1 MTGIKSRWFVEVFLD
16 TGTVRFWNDFGNVVV
31 GGDTFTGLGDRFAPP
46 DKLKREA
53 NLKPET
59 TKLLFDSSRAL
70 DDGDILADLLDAKWR
85 RRQIRIRNIHYT
97 SDPDTGDVI
106 SDTYG
111 RIRRLSDQTAVGKAP
126 RIEMEIESGSLIY
139 LERRMQTRS
148 AENQKV
154 AFPADVGFDLTK
166 RLEDVAL
173 IWRTKETKKGSAT
186 PSAPTTDDPSPR
198 MLAIGEFVTEG
209 TFVAHFTNQQ
219 QKKNWM
225 RVFAIADCEIT
236 ELNKVWINGQAMIT
250 SPLADGVRTAI
261 TALNSGGTRAWIT
274 LHKGA
279 WNQTV
284 DTFLDSVE
292 TQWTSNHRLRGVAYV
307 VIEHLWDSDNPQSYD
322 YKFGGKGA
330 KFYDRRKDTTA
341 GGSGTHRLLTPSTW
355 EYSVNPMVIADHYRQ
370 GVRMMPST
378 EPLSEIYWFG
388 VGEAADVMPYS
399 EYEDLADLCE
409 ENVTLKAGGT
419 HKRYEAHGMLSAAD
433 DHKENLE
440 RLALAMAARAIDQGG
455 RIVFRPVRTQ
465 ASIITLNDGDL
476 INSATTQYDPA
487 GRIDDMANTIEGR
500 FYSKLN
506 DYKSTDYP
514 TVSNATYIDEDGDV
528 ISDTRNYDFEID
540 GERAQRLAL
549 LELAY
554 SRRIA
559 ELREAFLSSTVRDLR
574 PGDWFTRSSPLRGFG
589 AGKLFE
595 VDKITRS
602 DKGTTEIIAVEVD
615 PDQQAWDE
623 TTAVDLSVPPTIP
636 SITIADLTVPSISV
650 AAISYAHGGTTVPA
664 FQFTH
669 AAYADFIGDEIEVE
683 YGVTSSGQSYF
694 TKIPGDVNVIIALA
708 GAPPS
713 TSISVRFRA
722 RQGER
727 FSAWS
732 SYVTTTST
740 SVYAASTSGVADS
753 IIGQGWGATANEA
766 SASNAQVGTG
776 ANSLVDTG
784 FRQPGSDYWQIYDNS
799 AGSLG
804 FSVLDYDSGIRV
816 GQAAG
821 AGFTSGQ
828 YIVVHSA
835 SANTLSV
842 KPGDTVGCRCLVG
855 GASISSILVRIGW
868 LNDAG
873 AFVAY
878 SSGTT
883 RTTGILTGAGEADF
897 FTEESVVAVAP
908 ANATRAR
915 FDVVGYANGA
925 SPHVRLAF
933 PTMAILQTGQTVAPP
948 LQRGFD
954 AAPGSDVTGDNTA
967 SAIDGQ
973 GALATLN
980 QATWATQITGTG
992 KPEDFANVSRVFR
1005 SSTAPVG
1012 PNVNDLWVVLAGGV
1026 PIAVRAWDG
1035 SLWITGADL
1044 TALNTAAAIDGQG
1057 WGATASEASA
1067 SNARVGTGANSLVD
1081 TGFRQPFGTYW
1092 QIYDNGAGS
1101 LGFSVLDYDS
1111 GIRVGQAVGAGF
1123 TAGQFIVVY
1132 AGVKNKLSVKPGDA
1146 VGFRCLVGGAS
1157 LSSIRL
1163 RIVFQDDAGAVVSVP
1178 ESTPRTTGILT
1189 GAGEADFFTEE
1200 SLVAV
1205 APALATRARVDV
1217 LGYVSGASPRVRLA
1231 FPTMAILQTGQTVA
1245 PPLQRGFDAVPGA
1258 DPTIDNT
1265 AAAFTGQGA
1274 LATLDQATWA
1284 TQITG
1289 TGKPS
1294 DFANVS
1300 RVFRSSTAPVEP
1312 NLNDLWVVL
1321 AGGVPIAVRAW
1332 DGSSWITGADLT
1344 SLNTAAA
1351 IAGQGWGATAAEAAA
1366 SNAQVA
1372 IGANAIGNSEFYAGV
1387 DGWSLT
1393 AQLGNTGALSL
1404 RSAGSSFATPYRGT
1418 LMVYQPDAGATGYTD
1433 IRWRPQRNGVTGFPL
1448 KVQPGDKVAM
1458 RANVSAHRCL
1468 IRSYIQWRDAAGL
1481 VLSYTVGPTNN
1492 AILSSSTEPDV
1503 WPLLSVVGTAPAS
1516 AAWAEIMFRK
1526 EATSSGANSYMFLH
1540 KPMLALLAPGSVVVP
1555 QYAPGVPLDIYG
1567 GADVTGDNTA
1577 GSVVGQGAL
1586 ATLNQVGTSN
1596 LSASAVTDTAA
1607 DSTDAAASLA
1617 NNTWTTVAT
1626 VSVTAASGADLLIT
1640 GSAFHL
1646 ASYSGA
1652 GSYTGSI
1659 ACDLR
1664 LRRDSTVLRTQ
1675 DATTNV
1681 LIAGGPGSILS
1692 TTRGPS
1698 TIQDVD
1704 LSVSAGTYSYTLQA
1718 NIDLKQVGGSGL
1730 VRNISNRLLIVTQL
1744 KR

>member
-753 IIGQGWGATANEA
+753 IIGQGWGATA
-766 SASNAQVGTG
+766 
-776 ANSLVDTG
+776 
-784 FRQPGSDYWQIYDNS
+784 
-799 AGSLG
+799 
-804 FSVLDYDSGIRV
+804 
-816 GQAAG
+816 
-821 AGFTSGQ
+821 
-828 YIVVHSA
+828 
-835 SANTLSV
+835 
-842 KPGDTVGCRCLVG
+842 
-855 GASISSILVRIGW
+855 
-868 LNDAG
+868 
-873 AFVAY
+873 
-878 SSGTT
+878 
-883 RTTGILTGAGEADF
+883 
-897 FTEESVVAVAP
+897 
-908 ANATRAR
+908 
-915 FDVVGYANGA
+915 
-925 SPHVRLAF
+925 
-933 PTMAILQTGQTVAPP
+933 
-948 LQRGFD
+948 
-954 AAPGSDVTGDNTA
+954 
-967 SAIDGQ
+967 
-973 GALATLN
+973 
-980 QATWATQITGTG
+980 
-992 KPEDFANVSRVFR
+992 
-1005 SSTAPVG
+1005 
-1012 PNVNDLWVVLAGGV
+1012 
-1026 PIAVRAWDG
+1026 
-1035 SLWITGADL
+1035 
-1044 TALNTAAAIDGQG
+1044 
-1057 WGATASEASA
+1057 SEASA
-1067 SNARVGTGANSLVD
+1067 GNSN
-1081 TGFRQPFGTYW
+1081 
-1092 QIYDNGAGS
+1092 
-1101 LGFSVLDYDS
+1101 
-1111 GIRVGQAVGAGF
+1111 
-1123 TAGQFIVVY
+1123 
-1132 AGVKNKLSVKPGDA
+1132 
-1146 VGFRCLVGGAS
+1146 
-1157 LSSIRL
+1157 
-1163 RIVFQDDAGAVVSVP
+1163 
-1178 ESTPRTTGILT
+1178 
-1189 GAGEADFFTEE
+1189 
-1200 SLVAV
+1200 
-1205 APALATRARVDV
+1205 
-1217 LGYVSGASPRVRLA
+1217 
-1231 FPTMAILQTGQTVA
+1231 
-1245 PPLQRGFDAVPGA
+1245 
-1258 DPTIDNT
+1258 
-1265 AAAFTGQGA
+1265 
-1274 LATLDQATWA
+1274 
-1284 TQITG
+1284 
-1289 TGKPS
+1289 
-1294 DFANVS
+1294 
-1300 RVFRSSTAPVEP
+1300 
-1312 NLNDLWVVL
+1312 
-1321 AGGVPIAVRAW
+1321 
-1332 DGSSWITGADLT
+1332 
-1344 SLNTAAA
+1344 
-1351 IAGQGWGATAAEAAA
+1351 
-1366 SNAQVA
+1366 VA

-1387 DGWSLT
+1387 DGWIIT
-1393 AQLGNTGALSL
+1393 ASGGNTGALSL
-1404 RSAGSSFATPYRGT
+1404 RAAGTSWATSYRGT

-1448 KVQPGDKVAM
+1448 KVQPGDKVGL

-1468 IRSYIQWRDAAGL
+1468 IRSYIQWRDAAGGSL
-1481 VLSYTVGPTNN
+1481 GFTSGPTNN
-1492 AILSSSTEPDV
+1492 AISSSFTEPDA
-1503 WPLLSVVGTAPAS
+1503 WPLLSVVITAPAS

-1526 EATSSGANSYMFLH
+1526 EGTLSGTTSYMFLH
-1540 KPMLALLAPGSVVVP
+1540 KPMLALLAPGTAVVP
-1555 QYAPGVPLDIYG
+1555 QYSPGVPLDIYG

-1577 GSVVGQGAL
+1577 GGIDGQGAL
-1586 ATLNQVGTSN
+1586 ATANTVGT
-1596 LSASAVTDTAA
+1596 ATIDAGAVNGGAA
-1607 DSTDAAASLA
+1607 TE
-1617 NNTWTTVAT
+1617 
-1626 VSVTAASGADLLIT
+1626 TAASIAVNSATWVTLATQAVTVPTSAQFVLLKFSAKALALGTYLHQANSNLDYRIT
-1640 GSAFHL
+1640 RNGTEIYL
-1646 ASYSGA
+1646 ATHAVCKGPTAVFYTSGGTA
-1652 GSYTGSI
+1652 SI
-1659 ACDLR
+1659 SGTDIIIPGYFESVVNGFDIDFA
-1664 LRRDSTVLRTQ
+1664 
-1675 DATTNV
+1675 
-1681 LIAGGPGSILS
+1681 PGSGTVTYVFQARRAALGS
-1692 TTRGPS
+1692 EPLRAS
-1698 TIQDVD
+1698 WD
-1704 LSVSAGTYSYTLQA
+1704 LSDRKL
-1718 NIDLKQVGGSGL
+1718 L
-1730 VRNISNRLLIVTQL
+1730 VDVR

>member
-465 ASIITLNDGDL
+465 ASIITLTDGDL

-753 IIGQGWGATANEA
+753 IIGQGWGATAAQFAVDNQYPFLRMGQGPFRNANFAEPFAGSAAPPGWSSWFGGVGTFSPLPGA
-766 SASNAQVGTG
+766 SGSGFALAGVAGVNSGVQQQVGT
-776 ANSLVDTG
+776 A
-784 FRQPGSDYWQIYDNS
+784 I
-799 AGSLG
+799 AGSVYILEAEAEIA
-804 FSVLDYDSGIRV
+804 SGDV
-816 GQAAG
+816 
-821 AGFTSGQ
+821 
-828 YIVVHSA
+828 
-835 SANTLSV
+835 
-842 KPGDTVGCRCLVG
+842 
-855 GASISSILVRIGW
+855 
-868 LNDAG
+868 
-873 AFVAY
+873 
-878 SSGTT
+878 
-883 RTTGILTGAGEADF
+883 TGAGVYVSWRDSSAIETGNARIVFATEADSSGV
-897 FTEESVVAVAP
+897 TSVSKSGMRRWEKIIQAP
-908 ANATRAR
+908 AGT
-915 FDVVGYANGA
+915 VSTYIYAMSHWTGLGSTAAANQLIW
-925 SPHVRLAF
+925 RLAN
-933 PTMAILQTGQTVAPP
+933 LRP
-948 LQRGFD
+948 LTLVSQLG
-954 AAPGSDVTGDNTA
+954 ANVTELNTA
-967 SAIDGQ
+967 AAIAGQ
-973 GALATLN
+973 GALATLD

-992 KPEDFANVSRVFR
+992 KPSDFANVSRVFR
-1005 SSTAPVG
+1005 SSTAPVE
-1012 PNVNDLWVVLAGGV
+1012 PNLNDLWVVLAGGV

-1123 TAGQFIVVY
+1123 TSGQFILVY
-1132 AGVKNKLSVKPGDA
+1132 SAAANALSVKPGDA

-1163 RIVFQDDAGAVVSVP
+1163 RIVFQDDAGATVSVSQ
-1178 ESTPRTTGILT
+1178 STPRTTGILT

-1200 SLVAV
+1200 SLVVV

-1217 LGYVSGASPRVRLA
+1217 LGYVNGASPSVRLA
-1231 FPTMAILQTGQTVA
+1231 WPTMAILQTGQTVA
-1245 PPLQRGFDAVPGA
+1245 PPLQRGFDA
-1258 DPTIDNT
+1258 
-1265 AAAFTGQGA
+1265 
-1274 LATLDQATWA
+1274 
-1284 TQITG
+1284 
-1289 TGKPS
+1289 
-1294 DFANVS
+1294 
-1300 RVFRSSTAPVEP
+1300 
-1312 NLNDLWVVL
+1312 
-1321 AGGVPIAVRAW
+1321 
-1332 DGSSWITGADLT
+1332 
-1344 SLNTAAA
+1344 
-1351 IAGQGWGATAAEAAA
+1351 
-1366 SNAQVA
+1366 
-1372 IGANAIGNSEFYAGV
+1372 
-1387 DGWSLT
+1387 
-1393 AQLGNTGALSL
+1393 
-1404 RSAGSSFATPYRGT
+1404 
-1418 LMVYQPDAGATGYTD
+1418 
-1433 IRWRPQRNGVTGFPL
+1433 
-1448 KVQPGDKVAM
+1448 
-1458 RANVSAHRCL
+1458 
-1468 IRSYIQWRDAAGL
+1468 
-1481 VLSYTVGPTNN
+1481 
-1492 AILSSSTEPDV
+1492 
-1503 WPLLSVVGTAPAS
+1503 
-1516 AAWAEIMFRK
+1516 
-1526 EATSSGANSYMFLH
+1526 
-1540 KPMLALLAPGSVVVP
+1540 APGS
-1555 QYAPGVPLDIYG
+1555 
-1567 GADVTGDNTA
+1567 DVTGDNTA
-1577 GSVVGQGAL
+1577 GGIDGQGAL
-1586 ATLNQVGTSN
+1586 ATANTVGT
-1596 LSASAVTDTAA
+1596 ATIDAGAVNGGAA
-1607 DSTDAAASLA
+1607 TE
-1617 NNTWTTVAT
+1617 
-1626 VSVTAASGADLLIT
+1626 TAASVAVNSATWVTLATQAVTVPTSAQFVLLKFSAKALALGTYLHQANSNLDYRIT
-1640 GSAFHL
+1640 RDGTEIYL
-1646 ASYSGA
+1646 ATHAVCKGPTAVFYTSGGTA
-1652 GSYTGSI
+1652 SI
-1659 ACDLR
+1659 SGTDIIIPGYFESVVNGFDIDFA
-1664 LRRDSTVLRTQ
+1664 
-1675 DATTNV
+1675 
-1681 LIAGGPGSILS
+1681 PGSGTVTYVFQARRAALGS
-1692 TTRGPS
+1692 EPLRAS
-1698 TIQDVD
+1698 WD
-1704 LSVSAGTYSYTLQA
+1704 LSDRKL
-1718 NIDLKQVGGSGL
+1718 L
-1730 VRNISNRLLIVTQL
+1730 VDVR

>member
-111 RIRRLSDQTAVGKAP
+111 RIRRLSDQAAVGKAP

-250 SPLADGVRTAI
+250 SALADGVRTAI

-307 VIEHLWDSDNPQSYD
+307 VIEHLWDSDNPESYD

-419 HKRYEAHGMLSAAD
+419 HKRYEVHGMLSAAD

-465 ASIITLNDGDL
+465 ASIITLTDGDL

-784 FRQPGSDYWQIYDNS
+784 FRQPFGTYWQMYDNS
-799 AGSLG
+799 AGTLS

-816 GQAAG
+816 GQAVG
-821 AGFTSGQ
+821 EGFTSGQ
-828 YIVVHSA
+828 YILVSSVF
-835 SANTLSV
+835 ANALSV
-842 KPGDTVGCRCLVG
+842 KPGDTVGFRCLVG
-855 GASISSILVRIGW
+855 GASLSSIRLRISFRD
-868 LNDAG
+868 DAG
-873 AFVAY
+873 ALLAY
-878 SSGTT
+878 STGTV

-897 FTEESVVAVAP
+897 FTEESVVGVAP
-908 ANATRAR
+908 ALATRAR
-915 FDVVGYANGA
+915 VEVIGYVNGA
-925 SPHVRLAF
+925 SPRVRLAF

-980 QATWATQITGTG
+980 
-992 KPEDFANVSRVFR
+992 
-1005 SSTAPVG
+1005 
-1012 PNVNDLWVVLAGGV
+1012 
-1026 PIAVRAWDG
+1026 
-1035 SLWITGADL
+1035 
-1044 TALNTAAAIDGQG
+1044 
-1057 WGATASEASA
+1057 
-1067 SNARVGTGANSLVD
+1067 
-1081 TGFRQPFGTYW
+1081 
-1092 QIYDNGAGS
+1092 
-1101 LGFSVLDYDS
+1101 
-1111 GIRVGQAVGAGF
+1111 
-1123 TAGQFIVVY
+1123 
-1132 AGVKNKLSVKPGDA
+1132 
-1146 VGFRCLVGGAS
+1146 
-1157 LSSIRL
+1157 
-1163 RIVFQDDAGAVVSVP
+1163 
-1178 ESTPRTTGILT
+1178 
-1189 GAGEADFFTEE
+1189 
-1200 SLVAV
+1200 
-1205 APALATRARVDV
+1205 
-1217 LGYVSGASPRVRLA
+1217 
-1231 FPTMAILQTGQTVA
+1231 
-1245 PPLQRGFDAVPGA
+1245 
-1258 DPTIDNT
+1258 
-1265 AAAFTGQGA
+1265 
-1274 LATLDQATWA
+1274 QATWA

-1387 DGWSLT
+1387 DGWIIT
-1393 AQLGNTGALSL
+1393 ASGGNTGALSL
-1404 RSAGSSFATPYRGT
+1404 RAAGTSWATSYRGT

-1448 KVQPGDKVAM
+1448 KVQAGDKVGL

-1492 AILSSSTEPDV
+1492 ALSNSSTEPDL
-1503 WPLLSVVGTAPAS
+1503 WPLLSIVGTAPAS

-1526 EATSSGANSYMFLH
+1526 EATSSGTTSYMFLH

-1555 QYAPGVPLDIYG
+1555 QYSPGVPLDIYG

-1577 GSVVGQGAL
+1577 GGIDGQGAL
-1586 ATLNQVGTSN
+1586 ATANTVGT
-1596 LSASAVTDTAA
+1596 ATIDAGAVNGGAA
-1607 DSTDAAASLA
+1607 TE
-1617 NNTWTTVAT
+1617 
-1626 VSVTAASGADLLIT
+1626 TAASVAVNSATWVTLATQAVTVPTSAQFVLLKFSAKALALGTYLHQANSNLDYRIT
-1640 GSAFHL
+1640 RNGTEIYL
-1646 ASYSGA
+1646 ATHAVCKGPTAVFYTSGGTA
-1652 GSYTGSI
+1652 SI
-1659 ACDLR
+1659 SGTDIIIPGYFESVVNGFDIDFA
-1664 LRRDSTVLRTQ
+1664 
-1675 DATTNV
+1675 
-1681 LIAGGPGSILS
+1681 PGSGTVTYVFQARRAALGS
-1692 TTRGPS
+1692 EPLRAS
-1698 TIQDVD
+1698 WD
-1704 LSVSAGTYSYTLQA
+1704 LSDRKL
-1718 NIDLKQVGGSGL
+1718 L
-1730 VRNISNRLLIVTQL
+1730 VDVR

>member
-1 MTGIKSRWFVEVFLD
+1 MAIAPGDDI
-16 TGTVRFWNDFGNVVV
+16 TGTPEPLPRDSLTNRL
-31 GGDTFTGLGDRFAPP
+31 GG
-46 DKLKREA
+46 
-53 NLKPET
+53 
-59 TKLLFDSSRAL
+59 
-70 DDGDILADLLDAKWR
+70 LAR
-85 RRQIRIRNIHYT
+85 
-97 SDPDTGDVI
+97 G
-106 SDTYG
+106 
-111 RIRRLSDQTAVGKAP
+111 
-126 RIEMEIESGSLIY
+126 
-139 LERRMQTRS
+139 
-148 AENQKV
+148 
-154 AFPADVGFDLTK
+154 
-166 RLEDVAL
+166 
-173 IWRTKETKKGSAT
+173 
-186 PSAPTTDDPSPR
+186 
-198 MLAIGEFVTEG
+198 
-209 TFVAHFTNQQ
+209 
-219 QKKNWM
+219 
-225 RVFAIADCEIT
+225 
-236 ELNKVWINGQAMIT
+236 WINYFQGKDRLTGEILSGVNRNRQNIVQLQTDYTA
-250 SPLADGVRTAI
+250 ADGAVSSAYI
-261 TALNSGGTRAWIT
+261 TADAVVAADASGARAT
-274 LHKGA
+274 LS
-279 WNQTV
+279 T
-284 DTFLDSVE
+284 TL
-292 TQWTSNHRLRGVAYV
+292 VAAY
-307 VIEHLWDSDNPQSYD
+307 
-322 YKFGGKGA
+322 
-330 KFYDRRKDTTA
+330 
-341 GGSGTHRLLTPSTW
+341 
-355 EYSVNPMVIADHYRQ
+355 
-370 GVRMMPST
+370 
-378 EPLSEIYWFG
+378 
-388 VGEAADVMPYS
+388 EAADS
-399 EYEDLADLCE
+399 AIQGQ
-409 ENVTLKAGGT
+409 VTTNAASIVTEQSVRASGDAANASSITTLEAA
-419 HKRYEAHGMLSAAD
+419 YEAADSAIQGQVTTNAASIVTEESARASGDSANASSITTLEAQVATNEAHVQQIAEAYATDSSATARLVWTVNTTTNAATIEQTAAEGYVDGTWNGSAINLAAD
-433 DHKENLE
+433 
-440 RLALAMAARAIDQGG
+440 Q
-455 RIVFRPVRTQ
+455 
-465 ASIITLNDGDL
+465 ITLLAEDINFGSQTAFDTATETFITEVGSIRSRYGTAFGASSDL
-476 INSATTQYDPA
+476 IRWDGPVAVTQ
-487 GRIDDMANTIEGR
+487 GSET
-500 FYSKLN
+500 
-506 DYKSTDYP
+506 P
-514 TVSNATYIDEDGDV
+514 TNGY
-528 ISDTRNYDFEID
+528 
-540 GERAQRLAL
+540 LA
-549 LELAY
+549 
-554 SRRIA
+554 I
-559 ELREAFLSSTVRDLR
+559 
-574 PGDWFTRSSPLRGFG
+574 
-589 AGKLFE
+589 
-595 VDKITRS
+595 
-602 DKGTTEIIAVEVD
+602 
-615 PDQQAWDE
+615 
-623 TTAVDLSVPPTIP
+623 
-636 SITIADLTVPSISV
+636 
-650 AAISYAHGGTTVPA
+650 
-664 FQFTH
+664 
-669 AAYADFIGDEIEVE
+669 
-683 YGVTSSGQSYF
+683 
-694 TKIPGDVNVIIALA
+694 
-708 GAPPS
+708 
-713 TSISVRFRA
+713 
-722 RQGER
+722 
-727 FSAWS
+727 
-732 SYVTTTST
+732 TTSGAI
-740 SVYAASTSGVADS
+740 YKDDAAL
-753 IIGQGWGATANEA
+753 GWGATAAEA
-766 SASNAQVGTG
+766 AASNAQVGTG

-799 AGSLG
+799 
-804 FSVLDYDSGIRV
+804 
-816 GQAAG
+816 
-821 AGFTSGQ
+821 
-828 YIVVHSA
+828 
-835 SANTLSV
+835 
-842 KPGDTVGCRCLVG
+842 
-855 GASISSILVRIGW
+855 
-868 LNDAG
+868 
-873 AFVAY
+873 
-878 SSGTT
+878 
-883 RTTGILTGAGEADF
+883 
-897 FTEESVVAVAP
+897 
-908 ANATRAR
+908 
-915 FDVVGYANGA
+915 
-925 SPHVRLAF
+925 
-933 PTMAILQTGQTVAPP
+933 
-948 LQRGFD
+948 
-954 AAPGSDVTGDNTA
+954 
-967 SAIDGQ
+967 
-973 GALATLN
+973 
-980 QATWATQITGTG
+980 
-992 KPEDFANVSRVFR
+992 
-1005 SSTAPVG
+1005 
-1012 PNVNDLWVVLAGGV
+1012 
-1026 PIAVRAWDG
+1026 
-1035 SLWITGADL
+1035 
-1044 TALNTAAAIDGQG
+1044 
-1057 WGATASEASA
+1057 
-1067 SNARVGTGANSLVD
+1067 
-1081 TGFRQPFGTYW
+1081 
-1092 QIYDNGAGS
+1092 AGS

-1387 DGWSLT
+1387 DGWSKS
-1393 AQLGNTGALSL
+1393 AGSGNTGALSL
-1404 RSAGSSFATPYRGT
+1404 RAAGTSWATPYRGT